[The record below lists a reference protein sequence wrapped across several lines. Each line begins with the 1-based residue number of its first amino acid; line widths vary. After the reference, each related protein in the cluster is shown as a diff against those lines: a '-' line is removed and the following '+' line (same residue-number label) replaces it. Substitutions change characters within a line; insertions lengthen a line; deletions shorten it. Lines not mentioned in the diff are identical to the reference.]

1 MEIARYNRHL
11 MKPLMNAAQIDEAIN
26 NITDHILAALQSES
40 VDVSKLALV
49 GIRRRG
55 EILASRLSDRLAPQ
69 LKFKPPVGALDITL
83 YRDDAM
89 RAPLTV
95 PLGTEMDFRL
105 DDRPVILVDDVLF
118 TGRSVRAA
126 LDAMVDFGRPQFI
139 RLAVLFDRVGREYP
153 IAADFVGEQVHVDR
167 HSVIVVELRP
177 MDALDR
183 VVIQSKAKNERLSS

>member
-1 MEIARYNRHL
+1 
-11 MKPLMNAAQIDEAIN
+11 MKPLMNAAQIDKALN
-26 NITDHILAALQSES
+26 NISDQILANLLAES
-40 VDVSKLALV
+40 ADISKLALV

-55 EILASRLSDRLAPQ
+55 EILASRLSDRLSPQ

-89 RAPLTV
+89 RAPLTI
-95 PLGTEMDFRL
+95 PLGTEMNFRL

-139 RLAVLFDRVGREYP
+139 RLAVLFDRMGREYP
-153 IAADFVGEQVHVDR
+153 IAADFVGERVNVDR
-167 HSVIVVELRP
+167 HSVIVVELKP

-183 VVIQSKAKNERLSS
+183 VVIKPNAKKERATS